1 MKIIPDS
8 NYEKIYTGSSIKAT
22 YLKALLEDEGIPPI
36 LRDDGESARAGGFA
50 MDYANGVKVL
60 VHKKDVLKAKY
71 IVQNALDENGDI
83 IAISEDELEKK
94 ALASNPEPK
103 PKSLK
108 PTSQNQSL
116 KRSPF
121 NLLINVLLIIFSIF
135 RLSPLLKGETLP
147 TYRIIL
153 SSGIILFCSWALIKH
168 FRK

>member
-1 MKIIPDS
+1 MAIIPDS
-8 NYEKIYTGSSIKAT
+8 NYENIYTGSSIKAT
-22 YLKALLEDEGIPPI
+22 YLKTLLEDEGIPPI
-36 LRDDGESARAGGFA
+36 LRNDGDSARASGFG

-60 VHKKDVLKAKY
+60 VHKKDVLKAKH

-94 ALASNPEPK
+94 ALASNPDPK
-103 PKSLK
+103 PKTLK
-108 PTSQNQSL
+108 PVSRNQDL

-121 NLLINVLLIIFSIF
+121 NLLINVGLIIYSAW

-147 TYRIIL
+147 TLRIIL
-153 SSGIILFCSWALIKH
+153 SSGIILFSSWALINH